1 MKKLFLFCFIAMLL
15 QACKEP
21 LPEVPA
27 DVIAMDKMKLIL
39 ADIHIA
45 DAVAE
50 TKAQGGGNEN
60 LLTQEYYAQIFKN
73 RGITREEFNRSYTF
87 YQHTPVLIDKLYE
100 DVLTELS
107 TRNAHVSK

>member
-1 MKKLFLFCFIAMLL
+1 MKKLFLFCFITVLL
-15 QACKEP
+15 QACKQE

-27 DVIAMDKMKLIL
+27 EVIPMAEMKLIL

-50 TKAQGGGNEN
+50 TKAQGGDNERQ
-60 LLTQEYYAQIFKN
+60 LTEQYYAQIFKN
-73 RGITREEFNRSYTF
+73 RGVTREEYNQSYSF
-87 YQHTPVLIDKLYE
+87 YQHTPVLMDKLYE